1 MSIRALS
8 RLLGRSTID
17 PEVARSFE
25 NGRISD
31 ILAEYDFSP
40 EAKRELECIEADT
53 FEEFAAL
60 ALVLLETVENDALIS
75 ISPDPRQG
83 LGADAVVGG
92 EEQAA

>member
-17 PEVARSFE
+17 PEVAKAYE
-25 NGRISD
+25 KGRISE

-40 EAKRELECIEADT
+40 ETRRGLETIEAQS

-60 ALVLLETVENDALIS
+60 ALDLLETIEAEALAS
-75 ISPDPRQG
+75 IAPDPRQG
-83 LGADAVVGG
+83 LGADAVVEG